1 MTSQFKIV
9 CLAVM
14 VALESVSAFSEQP
27 KDASNT
33 PKIILAERAPD
44 GTARIVACSDFE
56 KQEDG
61 TWVNIKP
68 IIIDGYPA
76 FKITNFRPGVL
87 TNGVDVASF
96 INSLCKP

>member
-14 VALESVSAFSEQP
+14 VALESVSVFSKSQNTLRAHLKSYWR
-27 KDASNT
+27 KDHPMA
-33 PKIILAERAPD
+33 LRALSPVQ
-44 GTARIVACSDFE
+44 IS
-56 KQEDG
+56 KNKKMG

-68 IIIDGYPA
+68 IIIDGYSV

-87 TNGVDVASF
+87 TNGVDVASL